1 MAKRLPVWLTDRE
14 RDRLLDIEMSSRD
27 RAILTT
33 FLYAGLR
40 SNELR
45 MLDLVDVDFEA
56 MVIHVRH
63 AKRGKERYVPLHAE
77 AAAALDKYLSD
88 EDRAEPQQPIFL
100 SQRKQRI
107 SNRRL
112 RSLIKHLAR
121 QAKLQKSVHPHAL
134 RHTFAVSLLEAE
146 ADIETIRDLLG
157 HEDIRTTSIY
167 LHCSMAGKR
176 LAVDRL

>member
-1 MAKRLPVWLTDRE
+1 MVKRRLPVWLTEKE
-14 RDRLLDIEMSSRD
+14 RDQLLSVEMSDRN

-45 MLDLVDVDFEA
+45 MLDVVDIDFDE
-56 MVIHVRH
+56 MTIHVRH
-63 AKRGKERYVPLHAE
+63 AKRGKERLIPLHPEVAVAVE
-77 AAAALDKYLSD
+77 KYLGERD
-88 EDRAEPQQPIFL
+88 DGPIFL
-100 SQRKQRI
+100 SNRGERI

-112 RSLIKHLAR
+112 RSMVKMIATRASLKKNLHL
-121 QAKLQKSVHPHAL
+121 HAL
-134 RHTFAVSLLEAE
+134 RHTFAVLLKENGE
-146 ADIETIRDLLG
+146 DLETIRDLLG

-176 LAVDRL
+176 TAINRL